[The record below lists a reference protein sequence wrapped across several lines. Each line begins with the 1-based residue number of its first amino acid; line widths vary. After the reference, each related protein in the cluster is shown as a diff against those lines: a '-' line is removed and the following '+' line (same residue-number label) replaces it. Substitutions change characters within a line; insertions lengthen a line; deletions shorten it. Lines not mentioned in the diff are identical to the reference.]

1 MNEIDF
7 DGRFGML
14 VDAEHLARDN
24 KRVARA
30 LREAKLRIH
39 NACIEDIDFAPKR
52 ELERPLLRQLAT
64 CAWIGSHANVII
76 TGATGTGKSYVACAL
91 AQQAC
96 RTGYRATYRRMPR
109 LLEELAL
116 AHADGT
122 YTRLLG
128 RLAKIDVL
136 VLDDWGLAPLR
147 EEERRDLLEIFD
159 DRHGS
164 RSTIVTS
171 QLPVETWHD
180 YLATG
185 AHDADPR
192 AHDGPIS
199 ALTMAGMRISPRGR
213 RREPGVEPHGDRLL
227 AEFVPGRRGLDQAH
241 GRAHPMLQGMAA
253 GALARLRCRAN
264 RLAWKR

>member
-1 MNEIDF
+1 MLTEPTMEKLHLLRLRAMAAAWTTQRQDPKMNEIDF

-14 VDAEHLARDN
+14 VDAEHLERDN
-24 KRVARA
+24 KRLARS
-30 LREAKLRIH
+30 LREAKLRISS
-39 NACIEDIDFAPKR
+39 ACIEDIDHAPKR
-52 ELERPLLRQLAT
+52 ELDRALVRQLGT

-96 RTGYRATYRRMPR
+96 RSGYRAAYRRMPR

-147 EEERRDLLEIFD
+147 EQERRDMLEIFE
-159 DRHGS
+159 DRHGT

-180 YLATG
+180 YV
-185 AHDADPR
+185 ADPTIADALLDR
-192 AHDGPIS
+192 VVHNAHRLKLKGPS
-199 ALTMAGMRISPRGR
+199 
-213 RREPGVEPHGDRLL
+213 
-227 AEFVPGRRGLDQAH
+227 
-241 GRAHPMLQGMAA
+241 
-253 GALARLRCRAN
+253 
-264 RLAWKR
+264 KRKTET

>member
-1 MNEIDF
+1 MLAEPTIEKLQALRLGAMAAAWVAQREDPRMHEVDF

-24 KRVARA
+24 KRLARA
-30 LREAKLRIH
+30 LREAKLRIPS
-39 NACIEDIDFAPKR
+39 ACIEDIDYASKR
-52 ELERPLLRQLAT
+52 ELDRPLVRQLGT
-64 CAWIGSHANVII
+64 CAWVGSRANVII

-96 RTGYRATYRRMPR
+96 RTGHRAVYRRMPR

-147 EEERRDLLEIFD
+147 EQERRDMLEIFE
-159 DRHGS
+159 DRHGA

-180 YLATG
+180 YV
-185 AHDADPR
+185 ADPTIADALLDR
-192 AHDGPIS
+192 VVHNAHRLKLKGPS
-199 ALTMAGMRISPRGR
+199 R
-213 RREPGVEPHGDRLL
+213 RKTES
-227 AEFVPGRRGLDQAH
+227 
-241 GRAHPMLQGMAA
+241 
-253 GALARLRCRAN
+253 
-264 RLAWKR
+264 

>member
-1 MNEIDF
+1 MTTTTDRKREPKLTEPTIDKLHALHLGAMAAAWAAQRENPKMNEVDF

-24 KRVARA
+24 KRLARA
-30 LREAKLRIH
+30 LREAKLRLP
-39 NACIEDIDFAPKR
+39 NACIEDIDYAAKR
-52 ELERPLLRQLAT
+52 ELDRSLVRQLGT
-64 CAWIGSHANVII
+64 CAWLGSHANVII

-96 RTGYRATYRRMPR
+96 RTGHRALYRRMPR

-128 RLAKIDVL
+128 RLAKVAVL

-147 EEERRDLLEIFD
+147 EQERRDMLEIFE

-180 YLATG
+180 YV
-185 AHDADPR
+185 ADPTIADALLDR
-192 AHDGPIS
+192 VVHNAHRLKLKGPS
-199 ALTMAGMRISPRGR
+199 R
-213 RREPGVEPHGDRLL
+213 RK
-227 AEFVPGRRGLDQAH
+227 AES
-241 GRAHPMLQGMAA
+241 
-253 GALARLRCRAN
+253 
-264 RLAWKR
+264 